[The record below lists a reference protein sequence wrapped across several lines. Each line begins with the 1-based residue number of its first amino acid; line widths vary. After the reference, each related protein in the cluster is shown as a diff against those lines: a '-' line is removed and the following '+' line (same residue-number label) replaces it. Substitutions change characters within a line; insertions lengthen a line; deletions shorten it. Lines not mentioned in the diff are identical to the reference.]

1 MLNDDALPLML
12 LFFTFEKAHKTNT
25 LMLEMQVTKRI

>member
-1 MLNDDALPLML
+1 ML

-25 LMLEMQVTKRI
+25 LMLAMHVTK

>member
-1 MLNDDALPLML
+1 ML

-25 LMLEMQVTKRI
+25 LMLAMQVTK